1 MGYSTFKG
9 MEFLGEIAANF
20 FGLNQSKYQWIVN
33 AKKKEEAERERA
45 LLEYRQRKWLLEQRK
60 LKREREAR
68 EEMEEE
74 IVNDADALEGG
85 NEK

>member
-1 MGYSTFKG
+1 

-60 LKREREAR
+60 LKRERRLAKR
-68 EEMEEE
+68 WKKKLSTMQTH
-74 IVNDADALEGG
+74 
-85 NEK
+85 